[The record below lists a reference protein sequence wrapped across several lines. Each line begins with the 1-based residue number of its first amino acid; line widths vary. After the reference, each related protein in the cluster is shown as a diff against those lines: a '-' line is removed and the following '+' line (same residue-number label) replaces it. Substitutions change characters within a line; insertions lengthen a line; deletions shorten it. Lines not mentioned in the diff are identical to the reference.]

1 MSETGVVSGIRIKS
15 SARSDGTHCMNEQ
28 QAVPVPMMTGMKSKT
43 LSAMVVLARDTDK
56 IAVKFF
62 AALLQRMTMT
72 MTMTHSEKSLIYQMK
87 AWPYRQE
94 CRGHG
99 PTKKNLSYR

>member
-1 MSETGVVSGIRIKS
+1 MAVRQDSYHVS
-15 SARSDGTHCMNEQ
+15 SAVMLEEVALNHRMTIGVAVTFLG
-28 QAVPVPMMTGMKSKT
+28 VPVVTMT
-43 LSAMVVLARDTDK
+43 
-56 IAVKFF
+56 
-62 AALLQRMTMT
+62 MTMT
-72 MTMTHSEKSLIYQMK
+72 MTMTHSEKSHIGQMR